1 MKLTT
6 ILVSYVSVLF
16 GVDALLSL
24 RKRGDE
30 PPRVLGLDFERNP
43 RHNILK
49 HDRLSRRSATVNAT
63 MENMETLYFVNISLG
78 TPPQQLRVHLDT
90 GSSDLWVNTP
100 RSDLCSRS
108 PSPCDFAGTYYAK
121 NSSSYKLVGN
131 HFNISYVDGSGA
143 TGDYATDRLVMAGQE
158 VRDLQF
164 GIGYQ
169 SSSSENVLGIGY
181 ASNEVQAEL
190 SGRGEYEN
198 LPAKLSADGTIASN
212 SYSLWL
218 NDVEADAG
226 SILFGG
232 VDSARYQGD
241 LVSLPIQPVQG
252 RYHEFFVTMTGLE
265 LGKKSVQDG
274 MALAVLLDSGSSLTY
289 LPDDLT
295 QKLYQLVGAQFQE
308 ESGIAY
314 VPCSLRNG
322 TGRSKSSGFDLDSIT
337 FRFSEPAVIRVPI
350 KEMVLDPVG
359 LTGRRPMFGNGE
371 AACYFGIA
379 PTGTAA
385 SVLGDTFMR
394 SAYVVYDLENNEVSL
409 AQTRFNATA
418 STIREIGSGRDAAV
432 PAAVPAT
439 SPVDATAGLP
449 GRPTGSS
456 GDRPQSGDEDNAGA
470 TVGGGM
476 GLAIALG
483 VVAALFGV
491 L

>member
-24 RKRGDE
+24 KKRGDE
-30 PPRVLGLDFERNP
+30 QPRVLSLDFERNP
-43 RHNILK
+43 RHNVLK
-49 HDRLSRRSATVNAT
+49 HDRLRRRSATVNAT
-63 MENMETLYFVNISLG
+63 MENMETLYFVNITLG

-100 RSDLCSRS
+100 RSNLCKRN

-143 TGDYATDRLVMAGQE
+143 TGDYATDRLVVAGQD
-158 VRDLQF
+158 VPDLQF

-181 ASNEVQAEL
+181 PANEVQAEL
-190 SGRGEYEN
+190 TGKGEYEN
-198 LPAKLSADGTIASN
+198 LPAKLSADGTISSN

-252 RYHEFFVTMTGLE
+252 RYHEFFVTMTGFE
-265 LGKKSVQDG
+265 LGNKSVRDN

-295 QKLYQLVGAQFQE
+295 QELYQLVGADFQE
-308 ESGIAY
+308 DSGIAY

-322 TGRSKSSGFDLDSIT
+322 TARQKLGFDMDSMT
-337 FRFSEPAVIRVPI
+337 FRFSDPAVIRVPM

-359 LTGRRPMFGNGE
+359 LTGRRPTFGNGE
-371 AACYFGIA
+371 PACYFGIA
-379 PTGTAA
+379 PTGNAA

-394 SAYVVYDLENNEVSL
+394 SAYVVYDLENNEISL

-418 STIREIGSGRDAAV
+418 STIREIGSDNGAV
-432 PAAVPAT
+432 PAAVAATNPVNAT
-439 SPVDATAGLP
+439 SGLP
-449 GRPTGSS
+449 GRPTGNG
-456 GDRPQSGDEDNAGA
+456 GDTGHSDQGNAGA
-470 TVGGGM
+470 TTCSGM
-476 GLAIALG
+476 GLGIVLGAAVALLS
-483 VVAALFGV
+483 VM
-491 L
+491 